1 MIDNNM
7 QYNGQ
12 KRRKQKRRSYQFF
25 IPALFVVMMIAEIF
39 YLLFSEGNSRES
51 IIVNPTDSQPGLVV
65 SGDIPEESTGSNTPQ
80 PSNADNDWNLTL
92 VNKCN
97 PFPENYALTLVE
109 VPGGEKVDER
119 IYEPLMDMLEAAKE
133 GNWDQLPKVVSGYRT
148 QETQQQ
154 LYDEKLLNISSRY
167 IPIRKRSNK
176 QNNRL
181 LFRGAVSISWGLQW
195 TSTEPPMT
203 FISFCKKITINTA
216 SFFVILPERPI
227 LPG

>member
-80 PSNADNDWNLTL
+80 PSNAD
-92 VNKCN
+92 
-97 PFPENYALTLVE
+97 
-109 VPGGEKVDER
+109 G
-119 IYEPLMDMLEAAKE
+119 I
-133 GNWDQLPKVVSGYRT
+133 
-148 QETQQQ
+148 
-154 LYDEKLLNISSRY
+154 
-167 IPIRKRSNK
+167 
-176 QNNRL
+176 
-181 LFRGAVSISWGLQW
+181 LFL
-195 TSTEPPMT
+195 
-203 FISFCKKITINTA
+203 KIMH
-216 SFFVILPERPI
+216 
-227 LPG
+227 

>member
-92 VNKCN
+92 VNKWN
-97 PFPENYALTLVE
+97 PFPENYALTL
-109 VPGGEKVDER
+109 EKRWMSEF
-119 IYEPLMDMLEAAKE
+119 
-133 GNWDQLPKVVSGYRT
+133 T
-148 QETQQQ
+148 
-154 LYDEKLLNISSRY
+154 
-167 IPIRKRSNK
+167 
-176 QNNRL
+176 NRL
-181 LFRGAVSISWGLQW
+181 WICWKQPKKATG
-195 TSTEPPMT
+195 
-203 FISFCKKITINTA
+203 ISF
-216 SFFVILPERPI
+216 LR
-227 LPG
+227 